1 MMLGHVV
8 QRARIVEDAWC
19 AAWRS
24 LGQAPGVH
32 TVHVDDTAHYL
43 RIYTPQEPE
52 LLLNIV
58 LRYRDVHTGS
68 QSAFQ
73 TVLEP
78 FVAHR
83 LPFQW
88 WLVSGT
94 EPPGLRESLL
104 ALGMHTWGGAVAMT
118 SDLNVRVPAYPAVPD
133 DVQFALASS
142 DDLAD
147 GALSV
152 ITEVFMVAR
161 QPMARWTID
170 NPAVHVYV
178 ALRRNQPVAAMA
190 TQQVGNV
197 VGIFHVATVPLARR
211 LGIAGNLM
219 QFALAHARGAGCT
232 TAALTATREAV
243 HLYERLGFTSCGML
257 EQWVPGFNLM
267 HQITQGEPI
276 RM

>member
-1 MMLGHVV
+1 MLGHMV
-8 QRARIVEDAWC
+8 QRARIVEDVWC

-24 LGQAPGVH
+24 LGQTAGVH
-32 TVHVDDTAHYL
+32 AVHVDDTTHFL
-43 RIYTPQEPE
+43 RVYTPQEPE

-58 LRYRDVHTGS
+58 LRYREPGEAS
-68 QSAFQ
+68 QFAFR

-78 FVAHR
+78 FITHR

-94 EPPGLRESLL
+94 EPSGLREALL

-118 SDLNVRVPAYPAVPD
+118 CDLTTRVPAYPASPED
-133 DVQFALASS
+133 IHFAQASTAE
-142 DDLAD
+142 LAD

-178 ALRRNQPVAAMA
+178 ALRHNQPVAAMA

-197 VGIFHVATVPLARR
+197 IGVFHVATLPLARR
-211 LGIAGNLM
+211 MGIAGNLM
-219 QFALAHARGAGCT
+219 QFAFAQARRDGCV

-243 HLYERLGFTSCGML
+243 HMYERLGFSSCGML

-267 HQITQGEPI
+267 QKITHGEPI
-276 RM
+276 QM